1 MSLET
6 PLVNTTASAAQ
17 EEHGKAKPN
26 ATSATAAPPALTF
39 QPTEFL
45 IQESTG
51 QKIGRRGEKKSG
63 MEKREVKIAPE
74 LAEQYGNILFEHLQN
89 LLKVTNPQVL
99 DNDSHRHELRLL
111 ESLTTDNKPDR
122 EKIKEYLE
130 TPDGLMIST
139 VLIEDLTSAKIFSM
153 GLHAA
158 TQPRGERVEQMPEN
172 TIRMQLDQG
181 VLNRV
186 IMDRLVPYLTDNVN
200 ATAGRPR
207 GRNIERWRLW
217 LGNTILTAMTGTA
230 VGLTSSIVNN
240 LGHHNLPSALI
251 GLAGAAVVPSI
262 AGIAHLARSGVTIDL
277 RQCSA
282 ALESIQHNPDEVAYL
297 NAVLGI
303 DVTNFVV
310 TAPNQIALRPGHALA
325 PNVIRN
331 TQKEIF
337 QGLYAREQFYTSLG
351 IPNEALDALPEQYLY
366 SYEGGRA
373 EQTGT
378 RWQKRLDEIFQPQTA
393 GIRDSAGRAANDPNF
408 LTGGATLDFEGN
420 LRRFTEARRK
430 MMMEMMTKQMI
441 RVNDGEEALDSV
453 TRIKTKITERTEGH
467 LEFTKRK
474 DALSERKKALTKEKT
489 ELDSDKTVLDEYI
502 TARTTLVTEQRKF
515 ETEFEDAFIAGR
527 DINTEMTRIN
537 NLLTNHADATSIPAR
552 RIAIRN
558 RLNVDLIN
566 AYHQADEDLQNEYVG
581 IPIPAD
587 VRASIH
593 STVAQT
599 TKDLYQ
605 AELDALKI
613 EEDELKSQR
622 TLLTGIK
629 NNIKEARKIL
639 NEKADRIV
647 TSSRENLITMNI
659 DYITL
664 GGWGINDAALRT
676 MSVDELMVQIN
687 AANVAIPANGWPEA
701 QNNHPA
707 NRARVINA
715 IAEAKAAYDE
725 SFDLAR
731 NDPDP
736 AVGRLVNYSAVTGW
750 DLNAAGVRI
759 TDDQLRNMPR
769 DQIMVLVNQANTHNG
784 GNGWPVVNNRDPGN
798 IRTITLAID
807 EARNRMVLR
816 HNTFL
821 TTRLADLD
829 SQIVTEQKLIDDI
842 NFDNEKDIL
851 QTTSDAMLRQG
862 KIFEMA
868 YEVAS
873 DNERFTDVNPVDPN
887 DPTFSATERAAFDG
901 AVPPVGYWR
910 LMNVLFGYE
919 KRADRSVYVSKMLK
933 VLPPRALAR
942 RINTALGVLPPGHA
956 NMDNITI
963 ALNQLN
969 TDIGNK
975 TFTGIDVLSMFRDI
989 INGMRMQA
997 DAI

>member
-6 PLVNTTASAAQ
+6 PLVNNIAPAAP
-17 EEHGKAKPN
+17 EEHGKAKSN
-26 ATSATAAPPALTF
+26 ASSATAAPPALTL
-39 QPTEFL
+39 QLSEFL

-89 LLKVTNPQVL
+89 LLKVTSPHVL
-99 DNDSHRHELRLL
+99 DNANHRHELRLL

-158 TQPRGERVEQMPEN
+158 TQPRGERVEQMPED

-393 GIRDSAGRAANDPNF
+393 GIRDSAGRAANGPNF

-441 RVNDGEEALDSV
+441 KVKDGEEATDA
-453 TRIKTKITERTEGH
+453 IKRYATKKTDREGTGK
-467 LEFTKRK
+467 EMEKRK
-474 DALSERKKALTKEKT
+474 KVIEDRKKL
-489 ELDSDKTVLDEYI
+489 
-502 TARTTLVTEQRKF
+502 LVTERDELGTAKAPTEAF
-515 ETEFEDAFIAGR
+515 TEAKKSLETAIVEFNREFSAIAIAAPVGQS
-527 DINTEMTRIN
+527 ILTTIEGEITRIQHDLTQN
-537 NLLTNHADATSIPAR
+537 PPIPGSIAEARMNALNTIAEGNLRGITNAANALNALYLTLDPRNQLEPETR
-552 RIAIRN
+552 RS
-558 RLNVDLIN
+558 
-566 AYHQADEDLQNEYVG
+566 LQNSYIDMETGVG
-581 IPIPAD
+581 KNMLAEVTQREAEAKAQKAKLEELRNKITLAQKTLTEKSD
-587 VRASIH
+587 VVLGTATENI
-593 STVAQT
+593 
-599 TKDLYQ
+599 
-605 AELDALKI
+605 AELEMQYA
-613 EEDELKSQR
+613 
-622 TLLTGIK
+622 
-629 NNIKEARKIL
+629 A
-639 NEKADRIV
+639 V
-647 TSSRENLITMNI
+647 T
-659 DYITL
+659 
-664 GGWGINDAALRT
+664 GWGIAVIDLRNRSIDDLMIRINAAHAANPVFGWPVAQNSDPATRMRVVNAVSEAKAQFEETFDSEKANRDPHYTAITGWPGTLPAAPPITPDQLRT
-676 MSVDELMVQIN
+676 MSENQLLVLIHNIN
-687 AANVAIPANGWPEA
+687 AANGAQGW
-701 QNNHPA
+701 
-707 NRARVINA
+707 
-715 IAEAKAAYDE
+715 IA
-725 SFDLAR
+725 
-731 NDPDP
+731 
-736 AVGRLVNYSAVTGW
+736 G
-750 DLNAAGVRI
+750 
-759 TDDQLRNMPR
+759 
-769 DQIMVLVNQANTHNG
+769 
-784 GNGWPVVNNRDPGN
+784 
-798 IRTITLAID
+798 
-807 EARNRMVLR
+807 
-816 HNTFL
+816 
-821 TTRLADLD
+821 
-829 SQIVTEQKLIDDI
+829 
-842 NFDNEKDIL
+842 
-851 QTTSDAMLRQG
+851 
-862 KIFEMA
+862 
-868 YEVAS
+868 
-873 DNERFTDVNPVDPN
+873 
-887 DPTFSATERAAFDG
+887 
-901 AVPPVGYWR
+901 
-910 LMNVLFGYE
+910 
-919 KRADRSVYVSKMLK
+919 
-933 VLPPRALAR
+933 
-942 RINTALGVLPPGHA
+942 
-956 NMDNITI
+956 
-963 ALNQLN
+963 
-969 TDIGNK
+969 
-975 TFTGIDVLSMFRDI
+975 
-989 INGMRMQA
+989 A
-997 DAI
+997 DAAELP